1 MFFKRLSLILI
12 SILVVSC
19 SGLARYSK
27 VEFEKKYI
35 EAESLF
41 SETLEE
47 EIGKKKL
54 AKLEKTFT
62 SLKKQLNENNE
73 NYYRIE
79 EELVIK
85 YNKEINHYLS
95 LINDLKD

>member
-19 SGLARYSK
+19 SGLTRYSK
-27 VEFEKKYI
+27 DEFEKKYI
-35 EAESLF
+35 EAEILF

-47 EIGKKKL
+47 EIVKKKL
-54 AKLEKTFT
+54 TKLEKTFN

-73 NYYRIE
+73 DYYRIE

-85 YNKEINHYLS
+85 YNKGINHYLS